1 MAKYFLCTLN
11 KPALSFRT
19 GEPMEFFVAAF
30 EDGMPIACPQVQ
42 WELAGDDGQMREG
55 IAVCRQEKGFSLQ
68 ASCETPGFVRLI
80 CTALRED
87 GNPDADFEVCVSGAG
102 ADVEKIRVHD
112 VPPEDFDAYWKNIEN
127 VIADFS
133 PVLLDKTPYTEGVPE
148 EFECFDV
155 KISSPSARPASGY
168 LSIPKGKGPF
178 PLIVSFR
185 GYGLTGAQPSFSHNA
200 VHLNVNAH
208 GIENGFTREENEQ
221 IRYPSLA
228 RYGFDETENARPET
242 TYWQG
247 MMLRNLAALKFL
259 KTLPEWDGKNLT
271 CSGGSQG
278 ALQAVTCAAHDK
290 DVTFLDL
297 SVPWFCDL
305 NAENHGCIPGWRPT
319 YAPGLRYFDTVFQ
332 AAGVACPVHIT
343 ARLGDT
349 VCPPGTVMALY
360 HGFGGKKTIEFIQ
373 SGTHTSLPR
382 KLERFTL
389 RWDPARP
396 EETVLPGKYRHF
408 KGKEYQVLF
417 TAQHS
422 ETLEKMVVYQALY
435 GAGGIW
441 VRPAAMWEEL
451 VPLHGKLV
459 YRFSFV
465 SEE

>member
-1 MAKYFLCTLN
+1 M
-11 KPALSFRT
+11 
-19 GEPMEFFVAAF
+19 
-30 EDGMPIACPQVQ
+30 
-42 WELAGDDGQMREG
+42 
-55 IAVCRQEKGFSLQ
+55 
-68 ASCETPGFVRLI
+68 
-80 CTALRED
+80 
-87 GNPDADFEVCVSGAG
+87 
-102 ADVEKIRVHD
+102 
-112 VPPEDFDAYWKNIEN
+112 
-127 VIADFS
+127 
-133 PVLLDKTPYTEGVPE
+133 
-148 EFECFDV
+148 
-155 KISSPSARPASGY
+155 
-168 LSIPKGKGPF
+168 
-178 PLIVSFR
+178 
-185 GYGLTGAQPSFSHNA
+185 
-200 VHLNVNAH
+200 
-208 GIENGFTREENEQ
+208 
-221 IRYPSLA
+221 
-228 RYGFDETENARPET
+228 
-242 TYWQG
+242 
-247 MMLRNLAALKFL
+247 
-259 KTLPEWDGKNLT
+259 
-271 CSGGSQG
+271 
-278 ALQAVTCAAHDK
+278 
-290 DVTFLDL
+290 DL

-332 AAGVACPVHIT
+332 AAGVTCPVHIT

-396 EETVLPGKYRHF
+396 GETVLPGKYRHF